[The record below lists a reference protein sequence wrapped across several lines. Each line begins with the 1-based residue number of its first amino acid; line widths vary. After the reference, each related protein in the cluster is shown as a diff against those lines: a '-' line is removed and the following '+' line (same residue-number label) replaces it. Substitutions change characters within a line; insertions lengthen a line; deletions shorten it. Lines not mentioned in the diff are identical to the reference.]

1 VGEAKA
7 NPAPESSQDGLY
19 QEAAAAYGPA
29 LCRLARAYEA
39 DEEIR
44 RDLLQEIHIALWRSF
59 AGFDARCSL
68 RTWVYRVAHNVAT
81 SHIIRQ
87 RRVNS
92 RTLVSLEEVDVAP
105 AKNDSELAL
114 DQRRALDR
122 LLSLVQRLK
131 PLDRQLILLYLEE
144 MDAALIADITGISPG
159 NVATKIH
166 RIKSILARQFHEGG
180 QHAE

>member
-1 VGEAKA
+1 VGEGKA

-19 QEAAAAYGPA
+19 QEAAAAYGPT

-39 DEEIR
+39 DAEIR

-68 RTWVYRVAHNVAT
+68 RTWVYRVAHNAAT
-81 SHIIRQ
+81 SHVIRQ
-87 RRVNS
+87 RRMNS
-92 RTLVSLEEVDVAP
+92 RTLVSLEEVDAVP
-105 AKNDSELAL
+105 AKSENELAV
-114 DQRRALDR
+114 DERRALDR

-131 PLDRQLILLYLEE
+131 PLDRQVILSYLEG
-144 MDAALIADITGISPG
+144 MDAASIGEITGISPG

>member
-1 VGEAKA
+1 MGEAET
-7 NPAPESSQDGLY
+7 NPAPYSSQDDLY
-19 QEAAAAYGPA
+19 QEAAETYGAA
-29 LCRLARAYEA
+29 LDRLARAYEA
-39 DEEIR
+39 DAEIR

-68 RTWVYRVAHNVAT
+68 RTWVYRVAHNAAT
-81 SHIIRQ
+81 SHVIRQ

-92 RTLVSLEEVDVAP
+92 RTLVSLEEVDGMP
-105 AKNDSELAL
+105 AKNQSELAAN
-114 DQRRALDR
+114 QRQALDR

-131 PLDRQLILLYLEE
+131 PLDRQVILSYLEG
-144 MDAALIADITGISPG
+144 MDAASIAEITGISPG

-166 RIKSILARQFHEGG
+166 RIKSILARQFHLGG